1 MGEEDKPTIEGGQSE
16 RMWRRSW
23 WETFIGFMDLLHF
36 KELLSRLAKKPRYQ
50 LLLFTKPNSW
60 NQRDPRPTT
69 SSNWLDCEKLF
80 LGKLPTGFFFFI
92 IKMENPIH
100 ATWLEWWCI
109 LPRGEFPSIS
119 RQIVDSEI
127 VVKYFSLLCAQ
138 FISAHLELIYFL
150 GCSMIYALWLAIQKV
165 EAGMQEPPF
174 SQILDDSSLSANWP
188 PYFIPFSK
196 AKQKKGS
203 VLLYGNMFHFR
214 KTLGIG
220 VVYVKIYGTSC
231 SLSKG
236 KKCEKHNTFQKT
248 QFSKKDFLLF
258 VQLYNWLF

>member
-1 MGEEDKPTIEGGQSE
+1 MGEEDRPTKEGGQSE

-36 KELLSRLAKKPRYQ
+36 KELLSRLAKKARYQ

-60 NQRDPRPTT
+60 YQRNPNIHLRTCDIHPLFKLA
-69 SSNWLDCEKLF
+69 WLWEAF
-80 LGKLPTGFFFFI
+80 LGKLPTGFFFI

-109 LPRGEFPSIS
+109 LPRGEFLSIS

-174 SQILDDSSLSANWP
+174 SQILDDSSQCKLAT
-188 PYFIPFSK
+188 I
-196 AKQKKGS
+196 
-203 VLLYGNMFHFR
+203 FH
-214 KTLGIG
+214 
-220 VVYVKIYGTSC
+220 
-231 SLSKG
+231 
-236 KKCEKHNTFQKT
+236 TF
-248 QFSKKDFLLF
+248 L
-258 VQLYNWLF
+258 

>member
-1 MGEEDKPTIEGGQSE
+1 MGNIYWFYGLASFQRAFIKVSKKGKISTFTFYQTKFLKSK
-16 RMWRRSW
+16 RRKTY
-23 WETFIGFMDLLHF
+23 TF
-36 KELLSRLAKKPRYQ
+36 
-50 LLLFTKPNSW
+50 
-60 NQRDPRPTT
+60 

-80 LGKLPTGFFFFI
+80 LGKLPTGFFFI

-174 SQILDDSSLSANWP
+174 SQILDDSSQCKLAT
-188 PYFIPFSK
+188 II
-196 AKQKKGS
+196 
-203 VLLYGNMFHFR
+203 H
-214 KTLGIG
+214 
-220 VVYVKIYGTSC
+220 
-231 SLSKG
+231 
-236 KKCEKHNTFQKT
+236 TF
-248 QFSKKDFLLF
+248 L
-258 VQLYNWLF
+258 